1 MFSNDEFLQLG
12 EGSLGPCVS
21 PGTPSR
27 SAIPGPSSSDFG
39 MADLWGADESDEED
53 SPQQHLLLH
62 SHEDPFASINPWKD
76 ASAHAFQ
83 SSAAAMSWGSSGAGG
98 SDTSLGR
105 YSKASSYQ
113 EVLKSGSQEVL
124 ELHVHARS
132 FSVARMIMSMLRAQ
146 ESDYYHHHPCVRRR
160 KCFFTRDTQHF
171 DAVLFV
177 SDGYTKIVRNW
188 QL

>member
-27 SAIPGPSSSDFG
+27 CAIPGPSGGDFG
-39 MADLWGADESDEED
+39 MVDLWGADESDEEG

-76 ASAHAFQ
+76 AAAHAAQ

-98 SDTSLGR
+98 SGTSLGR
-105 YSKASSYQ
+105 YSKANSYQ
-113 EVLKSGSQEVL
+113 EVLKSGSQEVI
-124 ELHVHARS
+124 ELHVRACTIPLSSLHEHEH
-132 FSVARMIMSMLRAQ
+132 VARA
-146 ESDYYHHHPCVRRR
+146 
-160 KCFFTRDTQHF
+160 
-171 DAVLFV
+171 
-177 SDGYTKIVRNW
+177 
-188 QL
+188 